1 MSLFP
6 KGEICLNDNFNNWSI
21 NVEVKWNNRMT
32 NTIIKSKKLDLNSNF
47 VSCKLSK
54 SHILTLLSYTLLSY
68 TFSHRSES
76 YNFKGSKSEYSDIIL
91 KSRATIPLMESKN
104 ASIELKNNYMIFSG
118 GTRKKDISSLSNIF
132 KLNEM
137 LMTDIDESLPTATEN

>member
-47 VSCKLSK
+47 VNCKLSK
-54 SHILTLLSYTLLSY
+54 SHIFTLLSYSL
-68 TFSHRSES
+68 SHRSES

-118 GTRKKDISSLSNIF
+118 RTRKKDISSLSNIF

-137 LMTDIDESLPTATEN
+137 LMTDIDKSLPTATEH